1 MNITAGMVGRQAR
14 LMSRSAGLIA
24 RNPRYASGLRRLA
37 MTGGRSTVSLRLP
50 WLPFDLIDDLRE
62 RVGPR
67 SRVFEFGGGGSTL
80 FFLDCGA
87 EVLTVEHD
95 PSWMGRLEELAGTRT
110 WSGLLQPLDDPDAY
124 VASITE
130 HPDDYFDVVVVD
142 GRERARCALAAL
154 SKVRPGGWLV
164 FDDVDRE
171 RYVEGLQKVQWPRR
185 DYIGFA
191 PAKPSLAFTS
201 VFEKPPTE

>member
-1 MNITAGMVGRQAR
+1 MNITAEMVGRQAR
-14 LMSRSAGLIA
+14 LLSRSAVLIA

-62 RVGPR
+62 RVGSR

-95 PSWMGRLEELAGTRT
+95 PSWMGRLEELAGAGT

-124 VASITE
+124 VASIAE
-130 HPDDYFDVVVVD
+130 HPDDSFDVVVVD

-154 SKVRPGGWLV
+154 DKVRPGGWLV

-171 RYVEGLQKVQWPRR
+171 RYAEALEAVPWRRR
-185 DYIGFA
+185 DYVGFA

-201 VFEKPPTE
+201 VFEKPRTG

>member
-87 EVLTVEHD
+87 
-95 PSWMGRLEELAGTRT
+95 G
-110 WSGLLQPLDDPDAY
+110 
-124 VASITE
+124 
-130 HPDDYFDVVVVD
+130 
-142 GRERARCALAAL
+142 C
-154 SKVRPGGWLV
+154 
-164 FDDVDRE
+164 
-171 RYVEGLQKVQWPRR
+171 
-185 DYIGFA
+185 
-191 PAKPSLAFTS
+191 
-201 VFEKPPTE
+201 